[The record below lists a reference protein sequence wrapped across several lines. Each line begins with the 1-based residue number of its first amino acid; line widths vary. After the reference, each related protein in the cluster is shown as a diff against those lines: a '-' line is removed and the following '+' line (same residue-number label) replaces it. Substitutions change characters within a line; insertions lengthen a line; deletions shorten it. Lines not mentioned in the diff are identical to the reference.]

1 MLQLSIRLGSQG
13 PWVESPGGGVSSCL
27 REPLMNAG
35 EDLSPVNIRRR
46 AATFAVPALIATV
59 LALIPQPVTSQS
71 LRVSAASMDLQ
82 NEQASQHGFT
92 FVRNPE
98 QLDELVKAG
107 TLVGVSG
114 NQDFMLK
121 EVSYPYARPEVL
133 DFIERL
139 GEGYREA
146 CGEQLVVTSLTR
158 PRNRQPRNASRRSV
172 HPTGMAMDLRRSW
185 DRNCRSWLELTLL
198 TLEAN
203 GILDAMLE
211 SSPPHFHIA
220 LFPSQYRR
228 RGIEILE
235 KGEQTHYEVSRGD
248 TLWKIAKRYRTDVFS
263 VKKINGLRSSQI
275 YVGQVLKL
283 PTTR

>member
-1 MLQLSIRLGSQG
+1 
-13 PWVESPGGGVSSCL
+13 
-27 REPLMNAG
+27 
-35 EDLSPVNIRRR
+35 
-46 AATFAVPALIATV
+46 
-59 LALIPQPVTSQS
+59 
-71 LRVSAASMDLQ
+71 MDLQ
-82 NEQASQHGFT
+82 NKQAAQHGFT
-92 FVRNPE
+92 FARNP
-98 QLDELVKAG
+98 DELEELVDAG
-107 TLVGVSG
+107 MLVPVRPSR
-114 NQDFMLK
+114 NFELK
-121 EVSYPYARPEVL
+121 EVSFPFARPEVL

-146 CGEQLVVTSLTR
+146 CDEQLVVTSLTR

-203 GILDAMLE
+203 GVLDAMLE
-211 SSPPHFHIA
+211 SSPPHFHVA
-220 LFPSQYRR
+220 LFPSQYRK

-235 KGEQTHYEVSRGD
+235 RGEQTHYEVSRGD
-248 TLWKIAKRYRTDVFS
+248 TLWKIAKRYQTDVFS
-263 VKKINGLRSSQI
+263 VKKINGLRSSRI